1 MNQTVAALKAEL
13 EAETERIWLTEPEE
27 IRAMRLGVFTS
38 DAGSYG
44 QYFSNLVFV
53 NGDMRALSTWITPA
67 VVVRALDSADY
78 SLDQCKE
85 LFAWVNLVNV
95 DFLAY
100 CGFVTFGEF
109 VHRIVA
115 CFDEITTKD
124 ELADLLGAW
133 YAYANRLYLW
143 VHHSF
148 PWGLGTANPKPKPD
162 DLEFIQTAMSSTAVA
177 DYFAAHGPGLVDY
190 ASTEA

>member
-1 MNQTVAALKAEL
+1 MTDTVTGLIAEL
-13 EAETERIWLTEPEE
+13 EAETERIWLTEPDE
-27 IRAMRLGVFTS
+27 IKAMRLGVYTS

-44 QYFSNLVFV
+44 QYFSNLVFI

-67 VVVRALDSADY
+67 VVVRALDAEDF
-78 SLDQCKE
+78 SLEQCKE
-85 LFAWVNLVNV
+85 LFSWVNLVNV

-115 CFDEITTKD
+115 VFGEIDTKQ
-124 ELADLLGAW
+124 ELAALLNAW

-148 PWGLGTANPKPKPD
+148 PWGLGTAYPKLSAD
-162 DLEFIQTAMSSTAVA
+162 DLEFMQAERTSPAVA
-177 DYFAAHGPGLVDY
+177 EYFARHGAHLVDY
-190 ASTEA
+190 ASTEG